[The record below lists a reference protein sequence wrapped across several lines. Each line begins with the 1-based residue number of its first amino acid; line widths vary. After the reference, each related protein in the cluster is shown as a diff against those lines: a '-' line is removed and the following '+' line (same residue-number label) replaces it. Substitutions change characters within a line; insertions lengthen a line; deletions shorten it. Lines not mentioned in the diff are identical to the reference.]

1 MPIPA
6 LPPRRVCAFAFYR
19 AGAFALRRAGALALA
34 ALCFAAALP
43 AAQAQPAALP
53 LHTITLPPGFSIEL
67 LARVPNA
74 RQMSLGPRAG
84 GGHVLYVGSMGEG
97 AVHALE
103 LDADGKPGK
112 LHQIARGLNQPVGVA
127 LRDGHLYVSAVSRIL
142 RFERIGERLAQ
153 PPQPQVLRDDL
164 PSDRSHGWK
173 FIAFGPDGWLYV
185 PVGAPCNICEP
196 APDRY
201 ATIMRMSA
209 DGAKLETFARGVRNT
224 VGFDWHPETRELWF
238 TENGRDMLGDDVP
251 PDELNHAPK
260 AGLHFGYP
268 YCHAGV
274 LPDPEY
280 GARRGTP
287 GGVCKDFTAPAQLL
301 GAHVAALGLRF
312 YTGSMFPAE
321 WRGRVFIAEHG
332 SWNRSRKV
340 GYRITT
346 VKLDGAKGVAYEP
359 FASGWLQGESAWGR
373 PADVLVAP
381 DGALLVSD
389 DAAGAIYRISH
400 RPQR

>member
-1 MPIPA
+1 MPTTA
-6 LPPRRVCAFAFYR
+6 LPPRRR
-19 AGAFALRRAGALALA
+19 AGAQAQATLATLCIALA
-34 ALCFAAALP
+34 ALSALATP

-53 LHTITLPPGFSIEL
+53 LHTITLPPGFTIEL

-74 RQMSLGPRAG
+74 RQMALGPRAG
-84 GGHVLYVGSMGEG
+84 GGHVLYVGSKGEG
-97 AVHALE
+97 TVHALE
-103 LDADGKPGK
+103 LDAAGKPGA
-112 LHQIARGLNQPVGVA
+112 LHQIARGLNEPVGVA
-127 LRDGHLYVSAVSRIL
+127 WRDGHLYVSAVSRIL

-164 PSDRSHGWK
+164 PTDRHHGWK

-201 ATIMRMSA
+201 AAILRISA
-209 DGAKLETFARGVRNT
+209 DGRRLETFARGVRNS
-224 VGFDWHPETRELWF
+224 VGFDWHPETHEHWF
-238 TENGRDMLGDDVP
+238 TDNGRDQLGDDVP

-274 LPDPEY
+274 LPDPEF
-280 GARRGTP
+280 GAKRAG
-287 GGVCKDFTAPAQLL
+287 CKDFTPPAQLL
-301 GAHVAALGLRF
+301 GAHVAPLGMRF
-312 YTGSMFPAE
+312 YTGSLFPAE
-321 WRGRVFIAEHG
+321 WRGRLFIAEHG

-389 DAAGAIYRISH
+389 DMAGAIYRISH
-400 RPQR
+400 RPVR